1 MRGAWLQV
9 RLEKYQVLLYLAAVL
24 AGLWVGIRSP
34 GTAALL
40 KGLIWP
46 LVGLLLYVTFT
57 QVPLARLRPASGRLR
72 FLSAALLGN
81 FLVIPL
87 IVWGLVQFLPAD
99 SALRLGVMLVLLL
112 PCTDWFLS
120 FAHLGG
126 GDTPTAIAFT
136 PLSLLLQLL
145 LLPLYLWWFLGQ
157 AALAGL
163 VQRELLL
170 AFVGLILLPLAAA
183 FITQRRARRA
193 PRWARGISVLGW
205 LPVPLLA
212 FVLLVVA
219 AGQVGVVVG
228 SAGLIGWLL
237 PLFVAFLVIAALLA
251 RAMAAL
257 FRLPVGQGRVL
268 AFSFGSRNSFVVM
281 PLALALPAGFEAA
294 VVVVVFQSLVELFG
308 MLAYLRLVPRRLF
321 PDSSRDSPAVCR
333 R

>member
-1 MRGAWLQV
+1 LSGAWLRA
-9 RLEKYQVLLYLAAVL
+9 RLEKYQVLLYLVAVL
-24 AGLWVGIRSP
+24 AGLWLGIRSP
-34 GTAALL
+34 GTTHLL

-46 LVGLLLYVTFT
+46 LLGLLLYVTFT
-57 QVPLARLRPASGRLR
+57 QVPLSRLRPGPGRLR

-99 SALRLGVMLVLLL
+99 PGLRLGVMLVLLL

-120 FAHLGG
+120 FTHLGG

-145 LLPLYLWWFLGQ
+145 LLPLYLWWFLDH

-163 VQRELLL
+163 VQRELLQ
-170 AFVGLILLPLAAA
+170 AFVGLILLPLVAA
-183 FITQRRARRA
+183 FLTQRRARGA
-193 PRWARGISVLGW
+193 PPWARRIAALGW

-212 FVLLVVA
+212 LVLFVVS
-219 AGQVGVVVG
+219 AGQVRVVVA
-228 SAGLIGWLL
+228 SPVLIGWLL

-251 RAMAAL
+251 RAMTAL

-268 AFSFGSRNSFVVM
+268 AFSFGSRNSFVVL
-281 PLALALPAGFEAA
+281 PLALALPPGFEAA

-308 MLAYLRLVPRRLF
+308 MLVYLRLVPRRLF
-321 PDSSRDSPAVCR
+321 PDTRRDLPDIQR